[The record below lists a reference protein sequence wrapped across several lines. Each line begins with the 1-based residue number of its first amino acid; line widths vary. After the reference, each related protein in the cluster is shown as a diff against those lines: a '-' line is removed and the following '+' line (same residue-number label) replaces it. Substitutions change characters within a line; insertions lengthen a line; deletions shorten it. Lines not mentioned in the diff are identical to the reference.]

1 MPKKEEIQVRKNSSV
16 NPIVVGALVGAGAG
30 LVAAMLLRRRA
41 AKKERESTLTITE
54 GIKLGVLVFGLLRAI
69 AALGDD
75 D

>member
-1 MPKKEEIQVRKNSSV
+1 MSKEIEIRKPKRGNTLFA
-16 NPIVVGALVGAGAG
+16 GALVGAAAG
-30 LVAAMLLRRRA
+30 IIAAMLIHKRA
-41 AKKERESTLTITE
+41 ERQERDSTLTASE